1 MIPVVLFWLMALN
14 AFVIIQFYIPN
25 EILHLHADAVGLLS
39 ADKAGSFRPKGKT
52 EQGVNFLTSWSR
64 VDVPGREEQ
73 QPHSGSHT
81 PSGSCEIY
89 LDALNTSTSH
99 SCLWSSS
106 ALLIMTI
113 PFFRFLSFS

>member
-1 MIPVVLFWLMALN
+1 MIPVVLLWLMALN

-39 ADKAGSFRPKGKT
+39 AYKAGSFRPKGKT

-73 QPHSGSHT
+73 QPHSGSHS
-81 PSGSCEIY
+81 PSGSCEICRCFEHVHKPQLSVVKHY
-89 LDALNTSTSH
+89 IINHDNSFS
-99 SCLWSSS
+99 
-106 ALLIMTI
+106 
-113 PFFRFLSFS
+113 RFLSFS